1 MGVKSDN
8 VWDCVCVCVCVCEYM
23 ICPLSLF
30 QVYANNNDIGES
42 KRYQPKFQEYWFSYL
57 GNEYN
62 F

>member
-1 MGVKSDN
+1 M
-8 VWDCVCVCVCVCEYM
+8 CVCVCVYV

-30 QVYANNNDIGES
+30 QVYANNNDISES
-42 KRYQPKFQEYWFSYL
+42 KGYQPKFQEYWFSYL